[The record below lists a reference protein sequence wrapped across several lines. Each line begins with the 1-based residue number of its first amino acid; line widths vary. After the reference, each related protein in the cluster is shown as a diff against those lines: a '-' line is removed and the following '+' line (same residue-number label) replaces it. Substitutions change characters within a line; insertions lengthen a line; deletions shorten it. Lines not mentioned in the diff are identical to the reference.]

1 MELDG
6 GLDTRIDR
14 RKIDKERL
22 WKRIVEAKE
31 EDHSYNMF
39 WHWQCIDFERS
50 RRNSQDQQLWF
61 VNKRQLPKY
70 YE

>member
-6 GLDTRIDR
+6 GLDTRIDG

-39 WHWQCIDFERS
+39 
-50 RRNSQDQQLWF
+50 
-61 VNKRQLPKY
+61 
-70 YE
+70 